1 MSCTKVYMSA
11 KKQIGPQKDCKVK
24 RAKAPGH
31 VGPSNQDAPAAVLTE
46 TSEGEHSS
54 GVVQKLILKELHRVN
69 DRLHVVEEQMDCR
82 QPKKV
87 KKLSKLSKPMNTKQK
102 ASKIRSCGF
111 TDSDSSSDS
120 EPSLDRNILKNYRP
134 VSNLSFIS
142 KLIEKVVAKQLNE
155 FMSHEGLLNVNQS
168 AYKSSHSTETALL
181 KIQNDIALSV
191 DSGKA
196 VALTLLDLSAAFD
209 MIDHSLLYDC
219 LHDWFGLDGTVLSWI
234 KSYLSNRKQ
243 KIKIGDSFSEAVI
256 LPFGV
261 PQDSVLGPLLFTLY
275 TSPLSQVISKF
286 NVTHHLYADDTQI
299 YLAVDSRN
307 FDSSMEELT
316 ECLKSVQEWM
326 DGVKLKLNPEKTEF
340 IIIGQKAIRESLAPN
355 FPVPL
360 LQNNI
365 SPSVEVKN
373 LGVIFDSDNSFDN
386 HVAKVCRACYYHL
399 RDLQRIR
406 KFLGV
411 ETAILLANAMVSSRL
426 DYCNSLL
433 YGVSKSNIAKLQRVQ
448 NALCRIVFRLDKMSH
463 VTPFLKKLHLLPIQ
477 HRILFKYNLLVFK
490 AINLSQPPY
499 LSALIRS
506 SSLTR
511 GNRLSISSTRP
522 NKHIGRRGF
531 AVAAPAEWNK
541 LPQTVRSQQTI
552 DGFRSQLKTY
562 LFRLAYPPP

>member
-1 MSCTKVYMSA
+1 MQNLDQLYILVSSA
-11 KKQIGPQKDCKVK
+11 LPITRC
-24 RAKAPGH
+24 
-31 VGPSNQDAPAAVLTE
+31 
-46 TSEGEHSS
+46 
-54 GVVQKLILKELHRVN
+54 
-69 DRLHVVEEQMDCR
+69 
-82 QPKKV
+82 
-87 KKLSKLSKPMNTKQK
+87 
-102 ASKIRSCGF
+102 
-111 TDSDSSSDS
+111 
-120 EPSLDRNILKNYRP
+120 
-134 VSNLSFIS
+134 
-142 KLIEKVVAKQLNE
+142 
-155 FMSHEGLLNVNQS
+155 
-168 AYKSSHSTETALL
+168 
-181 KIQNDIALSV
+181 
-191 DSGKA
+191 
-196 VALTLLDLSAAFD
+196 D
-209 MIDHSLLYDC
+209 MI
-219 LHDWFGLDGTVLSWI
+219 
-234 KSYLSNRKQ
+234 
-243 KIKIGDSFSEAVI
+243 
-256 LPFGV
+256 
-261 PQDSVLGPLLFTLY
+261 
-275 TSPLSQVISKF
+275 ISKF

-326 DGVKLKLNPEKTEF
+326 DGVKLKLNQEKNEF

-355 FPVPL
+355 FLVPL

-399 RDLQRIR
+399 R

-411 ETAILLANAMVSSRL
+411 ETVKLLANTMVSSLL

-448 NALCRIVFRLDKMSH
+448 NALCRIIFRLDKMSH
-463 VTPFLKKLHLLPIQ
+463 VTPFLKKLHWLPIQ

-511 GNRLSISSTRP
+511 GNRLYVSSTRP
-522 NKHIGRRGF
+522 KKHIGRRGF
-531 AVAAPAEWNK
+531 AVATPAEWNK